1 MRLTAREAKVNEVFD
16 VRLEDFDALT
26 RSYEP
31 PTELRSADL
40 VAVDTEQPFQ
50 TTVAETFK
58 RLSQGAMRR
67 RRNRMK
73 CFQQLYFVRL
83 GDAFALSNG
92 GWLLVKRW
100 TVKVDPGR

>member
-1 MRLTAREAKVNEVFD
+1 MNEVFD

-50 TTVAETFK
+50 TTVAETSRDCRK
-58 RLSQGAMRR
+58 AR
-67 RRNRMK
+67 
-73 CFQQLYFVRL
+73 C
-83 GDAFALSNG
+83 G
-92 GWLLVKRW
+92 GEE
-100 TVKVDPGR
+100 TE